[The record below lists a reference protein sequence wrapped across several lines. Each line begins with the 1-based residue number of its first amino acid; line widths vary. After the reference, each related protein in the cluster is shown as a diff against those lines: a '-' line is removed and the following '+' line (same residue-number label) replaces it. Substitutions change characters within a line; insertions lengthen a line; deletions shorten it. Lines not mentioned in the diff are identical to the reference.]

1 MRDNDVKSN
10 GAPNKYVSVK
20 NFIMKRD
27 DVYGVK
33 EKRDDSAKLLKTS
46 LRAINNSS

>member
-20 NFIMKRD
+20 NFIMKLD
-27 DVYGVK
+27 DVYDVK
-33 EKRDDSAKLLKTS
+33 EKRNDLANF
-46 LRAINNSS
+46 LRPP